1 MLLRSAGDGVAE
13 QGVASG
19 NNPCYGAFNGLGV
32 WVMSEVLDY
41 MWGSF
46 LAGAGLVSCG
56 YLFTLGALLAMRNF
70 GIRAGFAYK
79 LTGKPRSKSQEAVE

>member
-19 NNPCYGAFNGLGV
+19 NKPCYGAFNGLGV
-32 WVMSEVLDY
+32 WVMSDVLSY
-41 MWGSF
+41 IWGSL

-56 YLFTLGALLAMRNF
+56 YLFTLGALLAMRHF